1 MWQLLLRHGVA
12 CTHMCCSVGLRR
24 MCNVSVQV
32 VSALACAALTLTQQL
47 CCYLTDFAG
56 AACTSKG
63 QVVFLQGMQDRII
76 LQGKVQYGMDN
87 RLCECLETRPED
99 REDCAAVRVAEQAA
113 GLRGLQAF
121 RADARVC
128 TRRGP
133 SWPRPGRQQHAAHR
147 TRQMVQRCQGATISA
162 YEPSVVVHQGHCK
175 LTLSLGTPCLQGFG
189 FIRGEEGGDDLFVHQ
204 VQHTRAVLQPHATSN
219 LSAACSR
226 WCHPVRSSAHGR
238 IRRRGGMQRCRR
250 A

>member
-24 MCNVSVQV
+24 MCNVSDQV

-47 CCYLTDFAG
+47 FCYLTDFAG
-56 AACTSKG
+56 AACTSR
-63 QVVFLQGMQDRII
+63 D
-76 LQGKVQYGMDN
+76 
-87 RLCECLETRPED
+87 RLCARRACRIGLFCRVKFSTVWTTVYVNAWKCGPED

-147 TRQMVQRCQGATISA
+147 KRQMVQRCQGATITA
-162 YEPSVVVHQGHCK
+162 YEPSVVHQGHCK

-226 WCHPVRSSAHGR
+226 WCRPVRSSAHGR
-238 IRRRGGMQRCRR
+238 IRRRGGMQRSSR